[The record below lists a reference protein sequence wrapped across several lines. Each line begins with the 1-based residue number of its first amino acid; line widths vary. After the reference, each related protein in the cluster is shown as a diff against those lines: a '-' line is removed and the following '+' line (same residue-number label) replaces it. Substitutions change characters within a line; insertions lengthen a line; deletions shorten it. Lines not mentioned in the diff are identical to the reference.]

1 MQIEKANPYP
11 PKSQRFQIPK
21 LKFLLLYPKKHW
33 KKTAFVLF
41 LTIIVY
47 LFALPIPILMNNI
60 INATIP
66 EKDFDLFNL
75 ILLPLSIQLI
85 KLVIEACK
93 IVLRFYNLF

>member
-1 MQIEKANPYP
+1 MQSEKANPYP

-33 KKTAFVLF
+33 KKMAFVLS
-41 LTIIVY
+41 LTIIVS
-47 LFALPIPILMNNI
+47 LFALPIPILMNYI

-66 EKDFDLFNL
+66 EKDFGLINL
-75 ILLPLSIQLI
+75 ILLPVSIQLI

-93 IVLRFYNLF
+93 IVLIFYNIF